1 MGRHHTVVHKYMTPE
16 RAGYGTDRL
25 DDADLRMIASRII
38 LQAVEDWVFL
48 LKLEDLEKQRRDPET
63 LRNSRN
69 CKAASANY
77 NEIRSFL
84 RSPWGETLCG
94 MIDLEAGVVL
104 EKLEG
109 WLNDYR
115 TKGVIALPSFQEV
128 SGRRKKPNV

>member
-1 MGRHHTVVHKYMTPE
+1 MGRHHTVVHKYMAPE

-25 DDADLRMIASRII
+25 DDADLRRIASRII

-69 CKAASANY
+69 RKAASANY
-77 NEIRSFL
+77 TEIRGFL
-84 RSPWGETLCG
+84 RSPWGKTLCG

-115 TKGVIALPSFQEV
+115 TRGVIALPSFQEV
-128 SGRRKKPNV
+128 SGRRKKHNV